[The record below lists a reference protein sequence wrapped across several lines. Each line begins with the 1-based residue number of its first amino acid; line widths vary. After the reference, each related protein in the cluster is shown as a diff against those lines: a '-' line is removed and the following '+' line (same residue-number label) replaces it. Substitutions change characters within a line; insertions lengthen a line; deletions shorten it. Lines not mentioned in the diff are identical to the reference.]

1 MTINVNVWW
10 VVVVGAAVALYFAA
24 KVLRAAAER
33 FMARI
38 EALTQVFASVSVQLG
53 ELSKRLE
60 GAENIG
66 GYLAGLQRVAEAQVA
81 AATKLAVSVEA
92 FEGIVFAPPTTS
104 GSGRTPQSPLHE
116 PTEAAATLEYFAQ
129 QFQRD
134 EGMNE
139 DEARHRAILEAEVS
153 TNGGTPGY

>member
-104 GSGRTPQSPLHE
+104 GSDVLLSLRS
-116 PTEAAATLEYFAQ
+116 
-129 QFQRD
+129 
-134 EGMNE
+134 MN
-139 DEARHRAILEAEVS
+139 RRRRRRLWSIS
-153 TNGGTPGY
+153 RSSFRGTRE